1 VFASHPARNSALV
14 NLQLFGRCLLRSE
27 EGNQVLENGVHA
39 APPYVNT
46 HTVDHGYTYLQRY
59 GRTSNNPRM
68 EYKDR
73 IKAARRHAKLTQ
85 AQLGDLVG
93 IDQASVSDLERGRS
107 QRSSYNASIAKACGV
122 SAIWLESGAGSMLG
136 GDLIEA
142 TNVRDTV
149 QPSVVYRYPLISW
162 VSAGSWEEAVQPYP
176 DGFSDRYEMS
186 DYDAKGAAFWLE
198 VKGDSMTAP
207 SGVSVPEGML
217 ILIDT
222 EADIKPGKLVI
233 AKLPA
238 SNEATF
244 KKLVED
250 GGIRYLKP
258 LNPDYKMVECGPDC
272 KIIGV
277 AVRMTGV
284 L

>member
-1 VFASHPARNSALV
+1 VLSPDPSRDSALID
-14 NLQLFGRCLLRSE
+14 LELFCGGLLRTE
-27 EGNQVLENGVHA
+27 EGNQVLESCVHA

-46 HTVDHGYTYLQRY
+46 HIVEHRDTYLQRY
-59 GRTSNNPRM
+59 GSTSNNHSM

-85 AQLGDLVG
+85 AQLAKLVG
-93 IDQASVSDLERGRS
+93 IDQASISDLERGRS
-107 QRSSYNASIAKACGV
+107 ARSSYNASIAKACGV
-122 SAIWLESGAGSMLG
+122 SAIWIESGTGQMISGAEPS
-136 GDLIEA
+136 
-142 TNVRDTV
+142 NVRETV
-149 QPSVVYRYPLISW
+149 QPNMVYRYPVISW

-207 SGVSVPEGML
+207 AGVSVPEGMM

-222 EADIKPGKLVI
+222 EADVKPGKLVI

-258 LNPDYKMVECGPDC
+258 LNPAYKMVEVGPDC
-272 KIIGV
+272 RIIGV
-277 AVRMTGV
+277 AVRMSG
-284 L
+284 LL

>member
-1 VFASHPARNSALV
+1 MLTPDPTRNCALID
-14 NLQLFGRCLLRSE
+14 LELLGGDFLRTE
-27 EGNQVLENGVHA
+27 EGNEVFKDGLHA

-46 HTVDHGYTYLQRY
+46 HIVDHGHTTLQRY
-59 GRTSNNPRM
+59 GCTSNNRGM
-68 EYKDR
+68 EYKER
-73 IKAARRHAKLTQ
+73 IKAARRHAGLTQ
-85 AQLGDLVG
+85 AQLAKVVG
-93 IDQASVSDLERGRS
+93 IDQASISDLERGRS

-122 SAIWLESGAGSMLG
+122 SAIWIESGTGPMVSADAEPS
-136 GDLIEA
+136 
-142 TNVRDTV
+142 NVKDVV
-149 QPSVVYRYPLISW
+149 QPEMLYRYPVISW

-176 DGFSDRYEMS
+176 DGFSDRYEIS
-186 DYDAKGAAFWLE
+186 DYDSKGPAFWLE

-207 SGVSVPEGML
+207 TGTSVPEGMM
-217 ILIDT
+217 ILVDT
-222 EADIKPGKLVI
+222 EADVKPGKLVI

-258 LNPDYKMVECGPDC
+258 LNPAYKMVECDEQC
-272 KIIGV
+272 RIIGV
-277 AVRMTGV
+277 AVRMSGK

>member
-1 VFASHPARNSALV
+1 MLTPNPARNRALIDFEP
-14 NLQLFGRCLLRSE
+14 LGGDLLRPE
-27 EGNQVLENGVHA
+27 VGNEVFKDGLHA

-46 HTVDHGYTYLQRY
+46 HIVVHRHTTLQRY
-59 GRTSNNPRM
+59 GRTSNNRDM
-68 EYKDR
+68 EYKER
-73 IKAARRHAKLTQ
+73 IKAARLHAGLTQ
-85 AQLGDLVG
+85 AQLAKAVG
-93 IDQASVSDLERGRS
+93 IDQASISDLERGRS

-122 SAIWLESGAGSMLG
+122 SAIWIESGTGSMVS
-136 GDLIEA
+136 
-142 TNVRDTV
+142 TNAEPSNVKDTV
-149 QPSVVYRYPLISW
+149 QPEMLYRYPVISW

-176 DGFSDRYEMS
+176 DGFSDRYEVS
-186 DYDAKGAAFWLE
+186 DYDSKGPAFWLE

-207 SGVSVPEGML
+207 TGVSVPEGMM
-217 ILIDT
+217 ILVDT
-222 EADIKPGKLVI
+222 EADVKPGKLVI

-258 LNPDYKMVECGPDC
+258 LNPAYKMVECDEQC
-272 KIIGV
+272 RIIGV
-277 AVRMTGV
+277 AVRMSGK

>member
-1 VFASHPARNSALV
+1 VLTPDPARNCALIDLEPV
-14 NLQLFGRCLLRSE
+14 SGYFLRPE
-27 EGNQVLENGVHA
+27 VGNEVFKDGLHA

-46 HTVDHGYTYLQRY
+46 HIVDHGNTTLQRY
-59 GRTSNNPRM
+59 GSTSNNRMM

-73 IKAARRHAKLTQ
+73 IKAARRHAGLTQ
-85 AQLGDLVG
+85 AKLAWLVG
-93 IDQASVSDLERGRS
+93 IDQASISDLERGRS

-122 SAIWLESGAGSMLG
+122 SAIWIESGTGPMVLADDEQSSLK
-136 GDLIEA
+136 D
-142 TNVRDTV
+142 VV
-149 QPSVVYRYPLISW
+149 QPEMLYRYPVISW

-176 DGFSDRYEMS
+176 DGFSDRYEIS
-186 DYDAKGAAFWLE
+186 DYDSKGPAFWLE

-207 SGVSVPEGML
+207 TGTSVPEGML
-217 ILIDT
+217 ILVDT
-222 EADIKPGKLVI
+222 EADVTPGKLVI

-258 LNPDYKMVECGPDC
+258 LNPAYKMVECDENC
-272 KIIGV
+272 RIIGV
-277 AVRMTGV
+277 AVRMTGK

>member
-1 VFASHPARNSALV
+1 MLTPDPARNCALID
-14 NLQLFGRCLLRSE
+14 LELLSGDFLRPE
-27 EGNQVLENGVHA
+27 EGNEVFKDGLHA

-46 HTVDHGYTYLQRY
+46 HIVVHGNTTLQRY
-59 GRTSNNPRM
+59 GWASNNREM
-68 EYKDR
+68 EYKER
-73 IKAARRHAKLTQ
+73 IKAARRHANLTQ
-85 AQLGDLVG
+85 AQLAKIVG
-93 IDQASVSDLERGRS
+93 IDQASISDLERGRS

-122 SAIWLESGAGSMLG
+122 SAIWIESGTGPMVAS
-136 GDLIEA
+136 A
-142 TNVRDTV
+142 TDHANVKDVV
-149 QPSVVYRYPLISW
+149 QPEMLYRYPVISW

-176 DGFSDRYEMS
+176 DGFSDRYEVS
-186 DYDAKGAAFWLE
+186 DYNSKGPAFWLE

-207 SGVSVPEGML
+207 TGTSVPEGMM
-217 ILIDT
+217 ILVDT
-222 EADIKPGKLVI
+222 EADVKPGKLVI

-258 LNPDYKMVECGPDC
+258 LNPAYKMVELDEDYR
-272 KIIGV
+272 IIGV
-277 AVRMTGV
+277 AVRMTGK

>member
-1 VFASHPARNSALV
+1 MLAANPAGNGALV
-14 NLQLFGRCLLRSE
+14 DLELVSGGFLRTE
-27 EGNQVLENGVHA
+27 EGNEVLKNAVHA

-46 HTVDHGYTYLQRY
+46 HIVEHRYTSLQRY
-59 GRTSNNPRM
+59 GCSSNNHLM
-68 EYKDR
+68 DYKDR
-73 IKAARRHAKLTQ
+73 VKAARSHAKLTQ
-85 AQLGDLVG
+85 AQLAKAVG
-93 IDQASVSDLERGRS
+93 IDQASISDLERGRS

-122 SAIWLESGAGSMLG
+122 SAIWLESESGPMVAVAQAEPS
-136 GDLIEA
+136 
-142 TNVRDTV
+142 NVRDTI
-149 QPSVVYRYPLISW
+149 QPNMAYRYPVISW

-198 VKGDSMTAP
+198 VKGDSMTSPA
-207 SGVSVPEGML
+207 GVSVPEGMM

-222 EADIKPGKLVI
+222 EADVKPGKLVI

-244 KKLVED
+244 KKLVDD
-250 GGIRYLKP
+250 GGTRYLKP
-258 LNPDYKMVECGPDC
+258 LNPEYKMVECGPEC
-272 KIIGV
+272 RIIGV
-277 AVRMTGV
+277 AVRMSGV

>member
-1 VFASHPARNSALV
+1 MLTPDPTRNCALID
-14 NLQLFGRCLLRSE
+14 LELFGGGLLRPE
-27 EGNQVLENGVHA
+27 EGNEVFKDGLHA

-46 HTVDHGYTYLQRY
+46 HIVVHGNTTLQRY
-59 GRTSNNPRM
+59 GWASNNREM
-68 EYKDR
+68 EYKER
-73 IKAARRHAKLTQ
+73 IKAARRHANLTQ
-85 AQLGDLVG
+85 AQLAKIVG
-93 IDQASVSDLERGRS
+93 IDQASISDLERGRS

-122 SAIWLESGAGSMLG
+122 SAIWIESGTGPMVAS
-136 GDLIEA
+136 A
-142 TNVRDTV
+142 TDHANVKDVV
-149 QPSVVYRYPLISW
+149 QPEMLYRYPVISW

-176 DGFSDRYEMS
+176 DGFSDRYEVS
-186 DYDAKGAAFWLE
+186 DYNSKGPAFWLE

-207 SGVSVPEGML
+207 TGTSVPEGMM
-217 ILIDT
+217 ILVDT
-222 EADIKPGKLVI
+222 EADVKPGKLVI

-258 LNPDYKMVECGPDC
+258 LNPAYKMVELDEDYR
-272 KIIGV
+272 IIGV
-277 AVRMTGV
+277 AVRMTGK